1 MSAISSI
8 ALSGLNAA
16 TLRVQAA
23 ASNLA
28 NARSNGAVRG
38 EAILGNEGPEPY
50 APVEVHQQAIT
61 TGGVAAQLAP
71 SSREP
76 LLTYDP
82 SAPYANAE
90 GFVASPDIDPADE
103 VVALAMATYSFSANL
118 AVIRTESEM
127 MDALL
132 NSKSVDTR
140 A

>member
-1 MSAISSI
+1 MSAIASI

-16 TLRVQAA
+16 TLRVTAA

-38 EAILGNEGPEPY
+38 EPSPY
-50 APVEVHQQAIT
+50 APLEVQQSAVA
-61 TGGVAAQLAP
+61 TGGVTAQLAP
-71 SSREP
+71 SAREP
-76 LLTYDP
+76 LLAYDP

-90 GFVASPDIDPADE
+90 GSVAAPDIDPADE

-118 AVIRTESEM
+118 AVIRTESDM

-132 NSKSVDTR
+132 DTKVDAR
-140 A
+140 V

>member
-1 MSAISSI
+1 MSAISPL

-23 ASNLA
+23 ANNLA

-38 EAILGNEGPEPY
+38 EAGPEPY
-50 APVEVHQQAIT
+50 TPLEVHQQAVA

-82 SAPYANAE
+82 NAPYANAE

-132 NSKSVDTR
+132 NTKC
-140 A
+140 

>member
-1 MSAISSI
+1 MSVVTSI

-28 NARSNGAVRG
+28 NARSSGAVRG
-38 EAILGNEGPEPY
+38 DQGPAPY
-50 APVEVHQQAIT
+50 SPLEVHQASAAT
-61 TGGVAAQLAP
+61 SGVTAQLSP

-90 GFVASPDIDPADE
+90 GYVASPDIDPADE
-103 VVALAMATYSFSANL
+103 VVSLAMATYSFAASL
-118 AVIRTESEM
+118 AVVRTESEM

-132 NSKSVDTR
+132 DTR

>member
-1 MSAISSI
+1 MSVVTSI

-16 TLRVQAA
+16 SLRVQAA

-38 EAILGNEGPEPY
+38 EQGPALY
-50 APVEVHQQAIT
+50 APLEVNQQAAA
-61 TGGVAAQLAP
+61 GGVTAQLSP

-82 SAPYANAE
+82 SAAYANAE
-90 GFVASPDIDPADE
+90 GYVASPDIDPADE
-103 VVALAMATYSFSANL
+103 VVSLAMATYSFAASL
-118 AVIRTESEM
+118 AVVRTESEM

-132 NSKSVDTR
+132 DTR

>member
-1 MSAISSI
+1 MSTISSI

-16 TLRVQAA
+16 TLRVQAS

-38 EAILGNEGPEPY
+38 EAGPEPY
-50 APVEVHQQAIT
+50 APLEVHQQAIT
-61 TGGVAAQLAP
+61 TGGVAAQLAA

-90 GFVASPDIDPADE
+90 GFVASPYIDPADE

-118 AVIRTESEM
+118 AVIRAESEM
-127 MDALL
+127 MDAML

>member
-1 MSAISSI
+1 MLGHSGVMSAITSI

-16 TLRVQAA
+16 SLRVQAA

-38 EAILGNEGPEPY
+38 EPAPY
-50 APVEVHQQAIT
+50 TPLEVQQSSVA
-61 TGGVAAQLAP
+61 TGGVSAQIAP

-76 LLTYDP
+76 LLAYDP

-90 GFVASPDIDPADE
+90 GYVASPDIDPADE
-103 VVALAMATYSFSANL
+103 VVALAMATYSFTANL
-118 AVIRTESEM
+118 AVVRTESEM

-132 NSKSVDTR
+132 DTR

>member
-1 MSAISSI
+1 MSVVTSI

-28 NARSNGAVRG
+28 NARSNGALRG
-38 EAILGNEGPEPY
+38 EQGPAPY
-50 APVEVHQQAIT
+50 APLEVHQQPAA
-61 TGGVAAQLAP
+61 TGGVTAQLSP
-71 SSREP
+71 SAREP

-82 SAPYANAE
+82 SAPYASAE
-90 GFVASPDIDPADE
+90 GYVASPDIDPADE
-103 VVALAMATYSFSANL
+103 VVSLAMATYSFAASL
-118 AVIRTESEM
+118 AVVRTESEM

-132 NSKSVDTR
+132 DTR

>member
-28 NARSNGAVRG
+28 NTRSNGAVRG
-38 EAILGNEGPEPY
+38 EAGPEPY
-50 APVEVHQQAIT
+50 TPLEVHQSAAAN
-61 TGGVAAQLAP
+61 GGVTAELAQ

-82 SAPYANAE
+82 GAAYANAE

>member
-1 MSAISSI
+1 MSAITSI

-16 TLRVQAA
+16 SLRVQAA

-38 EAILGNEGPEPY
+38 ENGPAPY
-50 APVEVHQQAIT
+50 TPLDVQQSSVA
-61 TGGVAAQLAP
+61 TGGVTAQLAP

-76 LLTYDP
+76 LLAYDP
-82 SAPYANAE
+82 SAPYANS
-90 GFVASPDIDPADE
+90 GGYVASPDIDPADE
-103 VVALAMATYSFSANL
+103 VVALAMATYSFTANL
-118 AVIRTESEM
+118 AVVRTESEM

-132 NSKSVDTR
+132 DTK